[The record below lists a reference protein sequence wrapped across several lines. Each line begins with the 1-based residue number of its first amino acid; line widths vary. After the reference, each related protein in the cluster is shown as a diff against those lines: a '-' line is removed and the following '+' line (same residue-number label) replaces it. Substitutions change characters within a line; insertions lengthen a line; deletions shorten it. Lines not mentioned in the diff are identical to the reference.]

1 MSRHTAV
8 TLAVIAKAPVAG
20 RVKTR
25 LCPPCTPEQAAALA
39 EAALRDTLAAMAEVR
54 ETATGH
60 SVRRVIVLDGAPG
73 VWHRDERIVA
83 QRGDGL
89 DERLAAAFDDLRGTP
104 TLIVGMD
111 TPQITAALLA
121 DALAAL
127 DTHDAVLGPVADGG
141 YWCIGL
147 RRADPLALLGV
158 PMSTGHTFEAQRSR
172 LDDLGLIVAEVRA
185 LVDVD
190 TIDDA
195 AHVAALA
202 PQTHFARAFAE
213 LHLTDG
219 GGPVE
224 RERIA
229 PDRPTLEVAR

>member
-1 MSRHTAV
+1 MRCHAAV

-25 LCPPCTPEQAAALA
+25 LCPPCTSQQAATLA

-54 ETATGH
+54 ETASGH
-60 SVRRVIVLDGAPG
+60 GVRRVIVLDGAPG
-73 VWHRDERIVA
+73 PWHGDERIIA
-83 QRGDGL
+83 QRGNGL

-111 TPQITAALLA
+111 TPQLTAALLR

-127 DTHDAVLGPVADGG
+127 ATHDAVLGPVADGG

-147 RRADPLALLGV
+147 RRADPRALLGV
-158 PMSTGHTFEAQRSR
+158 PMSTGHTLAAQQDR
-172 LDDLGLIVAEVRA
+172 LDALGLTVAKVGA

-195 AHVAALA
+195 ERVAALA
-202 PQTHFARAFAE
+202 PQTRFARAFAD

-219 GGPVE
+219 GGPVGG
-224 RERIA
+224 RIPA
-229 PDRPTLEVAR
+229 VNRPTRRVAA

>member
-1 MSRHTAV
+1 MSRRSAV

-39 EAALRDTLAAMAEVR
+39 EAALRDTLAAMAQIR
-54 ETATGH
+54 ETRSGRA
-60 SVRRVIVLDGAPG
+60 VRRVILLDGAPG
-73 VWHRDERIVA
+73 PWHHDERLVA

-89 DERLAAAFDDLRGTP
+89 DERLAAAFEDLCDTP

-111 TPQITAALLA
+111 TPQVTGALLS

-127 DTHDAVLGPVADGG
+127 DTSDAVLGAVADGG

-147 RRADPLALLGV
+147 RRADPRALLGV
-158 PMSTGHTFEAQRSR
+158 PMSTAHTLAAQRAR
-172 LDDLGLIVAEVRA
+172 LDDLGLTTAEVGA

-195 AHVAALA
+195 AQVAALA
-202 PQTHFARAFAE
+202 PETRFARAFAE
-213 LHLTDG
+213 LQ
-219 GGPVE
+219 
-224 RERIA
+224 
-229 PDRPTLEVAR
+229 VAA

>member
-1 MSRHTAV
+1 MSHGAV

-39 EAALRDTLAAMAEVR
+39 DAALRDTLAAMAAVD
-54 ETATGH
+54 ETAAGRP
-60 SVRRVIVLDGAPG
+60 VRRAIVLDGAPG
-73 VWHRDERIVA
+73 AWHRDEQIVA
-83 QRGDGL
+83 QRGTDL
-89 DERLAAAFDDLRGTP
+89 DERLAAAFEDLRGTP

-111 TPQITAALLA
+111 TPQVTPALLG

-127 DTHDAVLGPVADGG
+127 EDHDAVLGAVADGG

-147 RRADPLALLGV
+147 RRADPRALLGV

-185 LVDVD
+185 LIDVD
-190 TIDDA
+190 TIADA
-195 AHVAALA
+195 ERVAALA
-202 PQTHFARAFAE
+202 PETRFARALAE
-213 LHLTDG
+213 L
-219 GGPVE
+219 
-224 RERIA
+224 R
-229 PDRPTLEVAR
+229 VAA